1 MLKFHSSH
9 WLKLQSSDWRANLV
23 EVFFLQINFPPMRAL
38 QFITDH
44 VIFKLRYDQIY
55 QMKTTQETYECV
67 MEIMKRF
74 DDGDI
79 VCDTCKPACQ

>member
-1 MLKFHSSH
+1 
-9 WLKLQSSDWRANLV
+9 
-23 EVFFLQINFPPMRAL
+23 MRAL
-38 QFITDH
+38 EFIRGH